1 MGESPSGRDTR
12 RILEVFFF
20 FFFGQQVLEVAA
32 LGFCVL

>member
-12 RILEVFFF
+12 RVLEVFFL
-20 FFFGQQVLEVAA
+20 FFGQQVLEVAA